1 MDDIKYYLATEAD
14 IETLIEF
21 RVGFLIEFLGPQT
34 EAKTQALQANLRE
47 FFARTLEARSYI
59 CWFAKSR
66 DDLAGVGGLSVRQ
79 HPGNF
84 LNLSGKTG
92 YIMNMYTLPAHR
104 RKGICS
110 EILIRLQQTAKEMG
124 IYSFELHATKEGEMV
139 YTQHNFKLHNEPTYR
154 KYAEADFK

>member
-1 MDDIKYYLATEAD
+1 MSDITYHLATEAD
-14 IETLIEF
+14 VEKLINF
-21 RVGFLIEFLGPQT
+21 RLSFLIEFLGPQT
-34 EAKTQALQANLRE
+34 EEKIQALAANLRA
-47 FFARTLEARSYI
+47 FFDRALNERSYI
-59 CWFAKSR
+59 CWFARSGNE
-66 DDLAGVGGLSVRQ
+66 LAGVGGLSVRQ

-84 LNLSGKTG
+84 LNFTGKAG

-110 EILIRLQQTAKEMG
+110 EILVRLQQTAKEMG

-154 KYAEADFK
+154 KYDEADFK